1 MEQLSFFDIFDSI
14 TAPAVEKFSSHEL
27 AFPVKEVIKTVA
39 RAGHPLVIAWSS
51 GRDSSAMLNL
61 TLTAMREMSA
71 AGETTP
77 PIVVLHADPL
87 IENPAVSSHARNEI
101 KAIQAYSDKHS
112 LNVRIEVS
120 TPPLASQWAVKVIG
134 GRNLPPLPGLPRCC
148 TVDLKITPMA
158 KLKKRVMKELC
169 TVREPVTLIGTRFAE
184 SVGRKARMKGRGETH
199 EGLWSD
205 KEGLKLS
212 PIAHWSDDELWQY
225 LYNSND
231 LEEAYGDLTN
241 LIQLYLDGARETT
254 TNCAGQEVPCDTR
267 FGCMLCT
274 VGRDKSLEGMVAK
287 GDKYTYMKPLL
298 ELQTFIKN
306 TRFDFDRRTWIGRSI
321 NDGYIAIGP
330 DTYSPDMLAE
340 LLRYCLT
347 IDTREAEAAYG
358 LGIEPRFQII
368 SPEALIAID
377 AIWSQQ
383 GIHKP
388 FQGLRIFRDITEGAR
403 YDIPAIPVPKPVA
416 VPEARYLW
424 AGEGWRDIED
434 SFRCLGMRNI
444 ILEMTTESGTG
455 GCMGTR
461 TLKDGRIVLDVEKSG
476 SEFTVDPEAA
486 EFILGFELDYVLD
499 TYGPDS
505 FNPRTTGF
513 RYYSTMGT
521 LEFASGQVNSSDM
534 IMRRTGWKETM
545 GLFDMNRDELLAKTI
560 SKEDMLAKTTKPG
573 CEVIELLPAPHAEF
587 SDEEYKEAA

>member
-1 MEQLSFFDIFDSI
+1 MQQLNFFDLLSSL
-14 TAPAVEKFSSHEL
+14 PAATVNLFGSCDL
-27 AFPVKEVIKTVA
+27 AGPVREVIKKVA
-39 RAGHPLVIAWSS
+39 RDGHPLVVAWSS
-51 GRDSSAMLNL
+51 GKDSTATLNL
-61 TLTAMREMSA
+61 VLTAVREMSSV
-71 AGETTP
+71 GEKTP

-87 IENPAVSSHARNEI
+87 IENPAVSAHARNEI
-101 KAIQAYSDKHS
+101 KAIRAYAAKHD
-112 LNVRIEVS
+112 LNVRIEIS
-120 TPPLASQWAVKVIG
+120 TPPLSSQWAVKVIG
-134 GRNLPPLPGLPRCC
+134 GRNLPPLPGRPRDC
-148 TVDLKITPMA
+148 TVDLKISPMS
-158 KLKKRVMKELC
+158 KLKKWAIKEIG
-169 TVREPVTLIGTRFAE
+169 TKGEPVSVIGTRFAE
-184 SVGRKARMKGRGETH
+184 SAGRKARMEGRGETH
-199 EGLWSD
+199 EGLWAD

-225 LYNSND
+225 LYSCANGH
-231 LEEAYGDLTN
+231 EEVYGDLAN

-254 TNCAGQEVPCDTR
+254 TNCSGQKVPCDTR

-287 GDKYTYMKPLL
+287 GDKYSYMQPLL
-298 ELQTFIKN
+298 DLQTFIKN

-321 NDGYIAIGP
+321 TDGYIAIGP
-330 DTYSPDMLAE
+330 DTYSPDMLAD

-347 IDTREAEAAYG
+347 IDIREAEAASARR
-358 LGIEPRFQII
+358 ISPRFQII

-388 FQGLRIFRDITEGAR
+388 FEALRIFRDINDGAR
-403 YDIPAIPVPKPVA
+403 YDIPVIPIPKPVK

-424 AGEGWRDIED
+424 AGEGWQNIEN

-444 ILEMTTESGTG
+444 ILEMTTEPGTG
-455 GCMGTR
+455 GCMGTK

-476 SEFTVDPEAA
+476 SEFTIDPESA
-486 EFILGFELDYVLD
+486 ELFLGFELDYVLD
-499 TYGPDS
+499 TYGQDS

-521 LEFASGQVNSSDM
+521 LEFASGQVNSCDL

-545 GLFDMNRDELLAKTI
+545 GLFDMTRKELLDMTI
-560 SKEDMLAKTTKPG
+560 SKEEMLARTVKSSAK
-573 CEVIELLPAPHAEF
+573 VVSLPTVHT
-587 SDEEYKEAA
+587 EETDDDYREAA